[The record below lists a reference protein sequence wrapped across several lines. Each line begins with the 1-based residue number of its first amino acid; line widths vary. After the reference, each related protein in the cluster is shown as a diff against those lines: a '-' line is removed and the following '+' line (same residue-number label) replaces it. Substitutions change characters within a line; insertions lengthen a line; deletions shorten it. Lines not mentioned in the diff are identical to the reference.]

1 MDLDG
6 ITTRLKALQRHAGT
20 TDYAS
25 KVIADCAALLAEV
38 ERLREKVRVIEEKQA
53 QRGDN
58 GRF

>member
-6 ITTRLKALQRHAGT
+6 ITTRVQALQRHAGA

-25 KVIADCAALLAEV
+25 KVIADCTALLAEV

-53 QRGDN
+53 QRSDN